1 LHVFPWRPAMR
12 SAGLTQHALY
22 LVRPDGHVALVD
34 LGTISSPLLRYMENI
49 RGERRRGGV
58 S

>member
-1 LHVFPWRPAMR
+1 MR

-34 LGTISSPLLRYMENI
+34 LGTISSPLLRYMEKI